1 MGNIFHLGT
10 KYTGPFGLSFTNENN
25 EEVKEVEMGCYGIGV
40 SRLMG
45 VMAEYF
51 MSETGIAWPEHIAPY
66 SHYIIVIGEEQL
78 SQAQKIAEK
87 LESEGKNVILD
98 DRFGRNYG
106 FGQKAGDC
114 ELWGIPNRIVISA
127 KTLEQGGY
135 ELLQRGQEAKIVKI

>member
-1 MGNIFHLGT
+1 
-10 KYTGPFGLSFTNENN
+10 
-25 EEVKEVEMGCYGIGV
+25 MGCYGIGV

-51 MSETGIAWPEHIAPY
+51 MTENGIIWPEHIAPY
-66 SHYIIVIGEEQL
+66 SYYIIVIGEGQL
-78 SQAQKIAEK
+78 TKAQELGKK
-87 LESEGKNVILD
+87 LESEGNTIILD

-114 ELWGIPNRIVISA
+114 ELWGIPNRIVVSG

-135 ELLQRGQEAKIVKI
+135 ELLERGKEARIVQL